1 MIYFQYLCFSVRAKL
16 QTARS
21 SLLSLLRQGE
31 EPCRRLFLDYHGLK
45 LMHSWMYDNNTS
57 DHMLNLSFRLEVLQT
72 LDVLPIINK
81 TMLQDSKVLLTVQ
94 RWADMSD
101 YKKFTQT
108 SQPATTSIKPVED
121 EVSPSDSGSATPI
134 LNDGVASPKI
144 ATNLSKPSDLD
155 EASINSQ
162 NSKIQSS
169 ADDSIIALTTTSAAP
184 ATTSAIVQ
192 PSDML
197 GTIPQIL
204 EQNATIK
211 GMNVDLLKRIIS
223 TNEKNVKI
231 IEDAEKL
238 PDGELGTLIREICLL
253 ASKLVTSWEQLPES
267 FKIPKKL
274 RIEQM
279 KEHER
284 EADQSYKDNVKE
296 ETEQKVQNT
305 YTSGG
310 RFTERMPKESDE
322 LRDKDPRTRRS
333 TELLKHKRRRLF
345 EAKQLAQDEAER
357 KRKLVQMAFERRCIY
372 FQLDPRT
379 ARDFMLPMCVD
390 ATTAQWYGL
399 SMNKVPIPQSHVS

>member
-1 MIYFQYLCFSVRAKL
+1 
-16 QTARS
+16 
-21 SLLSLLRQGE
+21 
-31 EPCRRLFLDYHGLK
+31 
-45 LMHSWMYDNNTS
+45 MYDINTS

-94 RWADMSD
+94 RWADISD

-108 SQPATTSIKPVED
+108 PQSTTSIKPVNVAED

-134 LNDGVASPKI
+134 SNDGVASPKTG
-144 ATNLSKPSDLD
+144 TNLSKPSDLYEACIDSENPKTQPNAD
-155 EASINSQ
+155 ESIPT
-162 NSKIQSS
+162 
-169 ADDSIIALTTTSAAP
+169 ATTTTTA
-184 ATTSAIVQ
+184 ATTITTTTPVTVQ
-192 PSDML
+192 SSDML
-197 GTIPQIL
+197 ETIPHIL

-238 PDGELGTLIREICLL
+238 PDGELGALIREICLL

-296 ETEQKVQNT
+296 ETEQKIQNT

-310 RFTERMPKESDE
+310 RFTERAPKESDE
-322 LRDKDPRTRRS
+322 LRDKDPRSRRS
-333 TELLKHKRRRLF
+333 TELSKHKRRRLF
-345 EAKQLAQDEAER
+345 EAKVCQQLAQDDAER
-357 KRKLVQMAFERRCIY
+357 KRKIVQMAFERRCIY

-379 ARDFMLPMCVD
+379 AREFMLPMCVD

-399 SMNKVPIPQSHVS
+399 SMNKIPKPQSHVSCVNLMKSQNVCHVNYTKTIFSLFTLTPRHSLTFVSNV